1 MHPRY
6 ACQRGLKMFIAQ
18 FRLISETYTMIDER
32 ITTLTGKNFYGQVHR
47 ATRNFLQLVH

>member
-18 FRLISETYTMIDER
+18 FRLISETYTTIDQC
-32 ITTLTGKNFYGQVHR
+32 IATLTGKNFHGQVER
-47 ATRNFLQLVH
+47 ATGNFLRLVH